1 MQSHEE
7 RKPVDWHSW
16 QMVTPMTPRRV
27 LLVDDHQML
36 TEALAA
42 RLADVEDLTVAGRCA
57 TDNPQLYDLVRQLR
71 PDVVTI
77 EVAAIGNDLED
88 VLRGVSSAWPTTS
101 VVVLSADADPQR
113 ALRAVRAG
121 AAAWVPKEAAAAQL
135 IAVLRGVCM
144 GHSWFPPDLLGPVL
158 RGLRTDIRQA
168 TERSG
173 PLDMLSPRELD
184 VLRGMVDGRHGP
196 QIAEHLSI
204 SVDTVRTHT
213 RSILAKL
220 GVHSR
225 LEAVRV
231 ARAGGLRGTEPGQDR
246 QIHVLNQSSIPLIG
260 KL

>member
-1 MQSHEE
+1 MRSHEE
-7 RKPVDWHSW
+7 LKPATGHSYP
-16 QMVTPMTPRRV
+16 VRRRI
-27 LLVDDHQML
+27 LFVDDHQML

-42 RLADVEDLTVAGRCA
+42 RLADVDDLCVAGRCG
-57 TDNPQLYDLVRQLR
+57 TDDPQLYELIRQLR

-77 EVAAIGNDLED
+77 ELAAIGHDVED
-88 VLRGVSSAWPTTS
+88 VLRDVAKACPSTS
-101 VVVLSADADPQR
+101 VVVLSADRDPER
-113 ALRAVRAG
+113 ALRAARAG
-121 AAAWVPKEAAAAQL
+121 AAAWVPKEAGAAQL
-135 IAVLRGVCM
+135 IAVLRGVCV

-158 RGLRTDIRQA
+158 RGLRGDIRQA
-168 TERSG
+168 TDRTG

-184 VLRGMVDGRHGP
+184 VLGSMVDGRHGP

-231 ARAGGLRGTEPGQDR
+231 ARAAGLRATEPNPDPR
-246 QIHVLNQSSIPLIG
+246 LHALN
-260 KL
+260 

>member
-1 MQSHEE
+1 MRSHEE
-7 RKPVDWHSW
+7 QRPVDRHSYA
-16 QMVTPMTPRRV
+16 MAAPIITLPMTPRRV
-27 LLVDDHQML
+27 VLVDDHQML

-42 RLADVEDLTVAGRCA
+42 RLADIDDLCVAGRCA
-57 TDNPQLYDLVRQLR
+57 TDDPQLYELIRQLR

-77 EVAAIGNDLED
+77 EVAAMGDDIED
-88 VLRGVSSAWPTTS
+88 VLRDVTKSWPTAR
-101 VVVLSADADPQR
+101 VVVLSAERDPER
-113 ALRAVRAG
+113 ALRAARSGVV
-121 AAAWVPKEAAAAQL
+121 AWVPKEAGAAQL
-135 IAVLRGVCM
+135 IAVLRGVCL
-144 GHSWFPPDLLGPVL
+144 GHSWFPPELLGPVL

-168 TERSG
+168 TDRTG

-184 VLRGMVDGRHGP
+184 VLGSMVDGRHGP

-231 ARAGGLRGTEPGQDR
+231 AREARL
-246 QIHVLNQSSIPLIG
+246 HVLN
-260 KL
+260 

>member
-1 MQSHEE
+1 MQSHEA
-7 RKPVDWHSW
+7 RRSADGHSRL
-16 QMVTPMTPRRV
+16 MTPRRV

-42 RLADVEDLTVAGRCA
+42 RLADVGDLCVAGRCA
-57 TDNPQLYDLVRQLR
+57 TDDPRLYDLVRQLR
-71 PDVVTI
+71 PDVLTI
-77 EVAAIGNDLED
+77 EVAAIGNDIED
-88 VLRGVSSAWPTTS
+88 VLRGVARAWPITR
-101 VVVLSADADPQR
+101 VVVLSGEADPDR
-113 ALRAVRAG
+113 ALRAARAG
-121 AAAWVPKEAAAAQL
+121 AAAWVPKESGAAQL

-158 RGLRTDIRQA
+158 RGLCTDIRQA
-168 TERSG
+168 TDRTG

-184 VLRGMVDGRHGP
+184 VLGSMVDGRHGP
-196 QIAEHLSI
+196 QIAEDLSI

-231 ARAGGLRGTEPGQDR
+231 ARAAGLRASEQNHDPR
-246 QIHVLNQSSIPLIG
+246 LHVLN
-260 KL
+260 

>member
-7 RKPVDWHSW
+7 LRPATGHSYPV
-16 QMVTPMTPRRV
+16 TPRRV
-27 LLVDDHQML
+27 LFVDDHQML

-42 RLADVEDLTVAGRCA
+42 RLADVDDLCVAGRCG
-57 TDNPQLYDLVRQLR
+57 TDDPRLYELIRQLR

-77 EVAAIGNDLED
+77 EVAAIGHRVED
-88 VLRGVSSAWPTTS
+88 VLRDVAKACPSTS
-101 VVVLSADADPQR
+101 VVVLSADRDPER
-113 ALRAVRAG
+113 ALRAARAG
-121 AAAWVPKEAAAAQL
+121 AAAWVPKEAGAAQL
-135 IAVLRGVCM
+135 IAVLRGVCV

-168 TERSG
+168 TDRTG

-184 VLRGMVDGRHGP
+184 VLGSMVDGRHGP

-231 ARAGGLRGTEPGQDR
+231 ARAAGLRATEPNPDPR
-246 QIHVLNQSSIPLIG
+246 LRVLN
-260 KL
+260 

>member
-1 MQSHEE
+1 MAA
-7 RKPVDWHSW
+7 PII
-16 QMVTPMTPRRV
+16 TLPMTPRRV
-27 LLVDDHQML
+27 VLVDDHQML

-42 RLADVEDLTVAGRCA
+42 RLADIDDLCVAGRCA
-57 TDNPQLYDLVRQLR
+57 TDDPQLYELIRQLR

-77 EVAAIGNDLED
+77 EVAAMGDDIED
-88 VLRGVSSAWPTTS
+88 VLRDVTKSWPTAR
-101 VVVLSADADPQR
+101 VVVLSAERDPER
-113 ALRAVRAG
+113 ALRAARSGVV
-121 AAAWVPKEAAAAQL
+121 AWVPKEAGAAQL
-135 IAVLRGVCM
+135 IAVLRGVCL
-144 GHSWFPPDLLGPVL
+144 GHSWFPPELLGPVL

-168 TERSG
+168 TDRTG

-184 VLRGMVDGRHGP
+184 VLGSMVDGRHGP

-231 ARAGGLRGTEPGQDR
+231 AREARL
-246 QIHVLNQSSIPLIG
+246 HVLN
-260 KL
+260 

>member
-1 MQSHEE
+1 MA
-7 RKPVDWHSW
+7 
-16 QMVTPMTPRRV
+16 TPMTPRRV
-27 LLVDDHQML
+27 VLVDDHQML

-42 RLADVEDLTVAGRCA
+42 RLADVDDLCVAGRCT
-57 TDNPQLYDLVRQLR
+57 TDDPQLYELIRQLR

-77 EVAAIGNDLED
+77 EVAAMGNDIED
-88 VLRGVSSAWPTTS
+88 VLRDVTMSWPTAR
-101 VVVLSADADPQR
+101 VVVLSAERDPER
-113 ALRAVRAG
+113 ALRAVRSG
-121 AAAWVPKEAAAAQL
+121 VAAWVPKEAGAAQL
-135 IAVLRGVCM
+135 ISVLRGVCL
-144 GHSWFPPDLLGPVL
+144 GHSWFPPELLGPVL

-168 TERSG
+168 TERTG

-184 VLRGMVDGRHGP
+184 VLGSMVDGRHGP

-231 ARAGGLRGTEPGQDR
+231 ARAAGLRASEPEPR
-246 QIHVLNQSSIPLIG
+246 LHVLN
-260 KL
+260 